1 MIFQDY
7 HVVVT
12 AVTSEGNISV
22 SSNNI
27 TILPENIQTN
37 GVVVK
42 DGLPCDKQGN
52 LFSWRHLNC
61 LKHDIQIHQFL
72 LEFSSA
78 KTVYTFLTLQTVR
91 CGQIT
96 FLQNA
101 KIQTLQHADQFGM
114 LHSNEECQ
122 FDL

>member
-1 MIFQDY
+1 MLDIVRYMYVLYISLIFQVY

-27 TILPENIQTN
+27 TILPENKQTN

-52 LFSWRHLNC
+52 PLS
-61 LKHDIQIHQFL
+61 
-72 LEFSSA
+72 
-78 KTVYTFLTLQTVR
+78 
-91 CGQIT
+91 
-96 FLQNA
+96 
-101 KIQTLQHADQFGM
+101 
-114 LHSNEECQ
+114 
-122 FDL
+122 